1 MLQTG
6 RIRRIRKTG
15 FPCLGR
21 VIPACPVTV
30 PCRFASIYD
39 TRFLH
44 ESLCRPGFS
53 VFRPSTERSN
63 L

>member
-6 RIRRIRKTG
+6 RTRRIRKAD
-15 FPCLGR
+15 FPCLGQAT
-21 VIPACPVTV
+21 PACPVNV
-30 PCRFASIYD
+30 PCRFASFFD

-53 VFRPSTERSN
+53 ILRGTY
-63 L
+63 